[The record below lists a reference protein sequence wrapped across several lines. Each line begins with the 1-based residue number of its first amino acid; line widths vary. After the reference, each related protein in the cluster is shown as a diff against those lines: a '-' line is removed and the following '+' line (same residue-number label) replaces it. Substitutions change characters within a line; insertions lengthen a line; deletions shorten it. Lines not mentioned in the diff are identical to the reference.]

1 MNNYID
7 IILNP
12 DSEMPLNW
20 LLNAVYTKCHK
31 ALYNHDSSRI
41 GVSFPQYKVTLGNV
55 LRLHGS
61 ECDLATLQQKY
72 WLGGMSGYCD
82 VSAVLSVPEAVKYR
96 TVSRKQAAMS
106 QSKLN
111 RLIKR
116 GSIPEGDISLYKVK
130 MYSQGLDNPYVELIS
145 GSNGH
150 SHRRYLQFGGLQDR
164 ATIGDFDHFGLS
176 RKATVPWF

>member
-1 MNNYID
+1 MNSYID
-7 IILNP
+7 ITFNP

-20 LLNAVYTKCHK
+20 LVNAVYTKFHK
-31 ALYNHDSSRI
+31 ALYDRNFTKI
-41 GVSFPQYKVTLGNV
+41 GISFPEYRVTLGNV

-61 ECDLATLQQKY
+61 EFNLAALQQQN

-82 VSAVLSVPEAVKYR
+82 VSLVLPVPRGVKYR
-96 TVSRKQAAMS
+96 TISRKQANMS

-116 GSIPEGDISLYKVK
+116 GSICEGDVSGYKVK
-130 MYSQGLDNPYVELIS
+130 MFSQGLDHPYVELIS

-150 SHRRYLQFGGLQDR
+150 SHRRYLHFGGLQD
-164 ATIGDFDHFGLS
+164 TPEIGEFDQFGLS
-176 RKATVPWF
+176 KKATVPWF

>member
-7 IILNP
+7 ITLNS

-20 LLNAVYTKCHK
+20 LMNAVYTKVHK
-31 ALYNHDSSRI
+31 ALYQHGSTKI
-41 GVSFPQYKVTLGNV
+41 GVSFPQYRVTLGNV

-61 ECDLATLQQKY
+61 ECDLAALQQQN
-72 WLGGMSGYCD
+72 WLAGVSGYCN
-82 VSAVLSVPEAVKYR
+82 VSAVLPVPDGVKYR
-96 TVSRKQAAMS
+96 IVSRKQATMS

-116 GSIPEGDISLYKVK
+116 GSISEGDVSGYKVK
-130 MYSQGLDNPYVELIS
+130 MFSQGLDNPYVELIS

-150 SHRRYLQFGGLQDR
+150 SHRRYLQFGGLQDSP
-164 ATIGDFDHFGLS
+164 AFGDFDQFGLS
-176 RKATVPWF
+176 KKATVPWF